1 MPQLNILLAEDFVP
15 FREFVCGELRRRPE
29 FRVVAVA
36 DGLAAVQQAE
46 ELRPDLILL
55 DISLPALDGLSA
67 ARRIRSLSPGSRIVF
82 VTQEAGPDVIHEA
95 LNIGAQGYI
104 HKTRARHLL
113 PVVESMLGGS
123 SDAARHG
130 HQAQFGS
137 DETTMLEAAECFLG
151 SALTAND
158 AAVAVTTWPHTRQ
171 LLQRLR
177 NRGTDIDAAIARGS
191 FVQVDAGELASRLL
205 SDGVAR
211 WKPFLVQAIESAAL
225 ATQRPRPR
233 VAVFGECASMLWA
246 AGHIDVALELE
257 RVGHQLVDTM
267 PVQIM
272 CAYSMLPFD
281 PDEGFGAVCA
291 HHGAVIIR

>member
-1 MPQLNILLAEDFVP
+1 MQRVNILLAEDFVP
-15 FREFVCGELRRRPE
+15 FRDYVCRELQRRPE
-29 FRVVAVA
+29 FRVVAVS

-46 ELRPDLILL
+46 ESRPDLILL
-55 DISLPALDGLSA
+55 DISLPALDGLAA
-67 ARRIRSLSPGSRIVF
+67 ARRIRSRSPGSRIVF
-82 VTQEAGPDVIHEA
+82 VTQEAGPDVIHQA
-95 LNIGAQGYI
+95 LDIGAQGYI

-113 PVVESMLGGS
+113 PLVESVLDGS
-123 SDAARHG
+123 PAAAHHG

-137 DETTMLEAAECFLG
+137 DETTMLEMTECFLG
-151 SALTAND
+151 SALDVND

-233 VAVFGECASMLWA
+233 VAVFGECASLLWA
-246 AGHIDVALELE
+246 AGHVDVALDLE

-267 PVQIM
+267 PVRIM
-272 CAYSMLPFD
+272 CAYPMPSLD
-281 PDEGFGAVCA
+281 HDEGFNAVCA